1 MGALQ
6 EDGIGQ
12 SGLAAGE
19 AASDCKSREGERIE
33 SMAAVGAG
41 FLLIFL
47 IVWWVLRDRAE
58 RNVTVPYDPGM
69 LVALIA
75 VIGLPFYLFRS
86 RRFAAGH
93 LAMTSALCIGLLGT
107 VSATMRCVGGRATTR
122 EIEQAARALF
132 SRAPHGQMAE
142 CYPRTSSERVG

>member
-1 MGALQ
+1 RRPSCRRSTMGALQ

-19 AASDCKSREGERIE
+19 AASDCKGREGERIE

-41 FLLIFL
+41 FLLRFL
-47 IVWWVLRDRAE
+47 ILWWVLRDGAG
-58 RNVTVPYDPGM
+58 RNVTVPDHPGV

-75 VIGLPFYLFRS
+75 VIGLPFYL
-86 RRFAAGH
+86 
-93 LAMTSALCIGLLGT
+93 
-107 VSATMRCVGGRATTR
+107 VSAT
-122 EIEQAARALF
+122 
-132 SRAPHGQMAE
+132 E